1 MTKFSEVFSNL
12 ERSKIAVNTIK
23 NIAPIIAVFELTHNH
38 IISGNKEKNNIVDG
52 SEFKN
57 LKKDRSV
64 LKNKNAETK

>member
-23 NIAPIIAVFELTHNH
+23 NIAPIIAVFELANH
-38 IISGNKEKNNIVDG
+38 IISGSIEKNSSVDG

-57 LKKDRSV
+57 LKKDKSV
-64 LKNKNAETK
+64 LKNKNAEIK

>member
-23 NIAPIIAVFELTHNH
+23 NIAPIIAIFELANH
-38 IISGNKEKNNIVDG
+38 INNGSIEKNSNVDG

-57 LKKDRSV
+57 LKKERSV
-64 LKNKNAETK
+64 RKNKNTETK

>member
-23 NIAPIIAVFELTHNH
+23 NIAPIIAVFESANH
-38 IISGNKEKNNIVDG
+38 INNGSIEKNSTVDG

-57 LKKDRSV
+57 LKKERSV
-64 LKNKNAETK
+64 RKNKNAETK